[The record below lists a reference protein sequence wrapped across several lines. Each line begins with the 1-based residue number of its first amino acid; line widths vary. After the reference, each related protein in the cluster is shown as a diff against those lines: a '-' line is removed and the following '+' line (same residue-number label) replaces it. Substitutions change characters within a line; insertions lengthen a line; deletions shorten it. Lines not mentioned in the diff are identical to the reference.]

1 MRASARHRST
11 TAGDAVTRTP
21 SASNTSALPDRLDT
35 DRFPCFATRTPHA
48 ASTSAVQEEML
59 NVPDR
64 SPPVPQV
71 SNTLSYRLEICTA
84 RARIVF
90 ARPTISTGRSPFI
103 ARPIS
108 KPAICAAAA
117 RPSITS
123 VIAAD
128 ASSLVRSSCRVSFS
142 IKCGNMIHQ
151 GPRVKNATLER
162 KAPEKCN
169 HQATKTRRDTLA
181 FYVSSCLRGCLQQ
194 HQELLCGLSG
204 LCVER

>member
-1 MRASARHRST
+1 
-11 TAGDAVTRTP
+11 
-21 SASNTSALPDRLDT
+21 
-35 DRFPCFATRTPHA
+35 
-48 ASTSAVQEEML
+48 

-108 KPAICAAAA
+108 KPPVGAAAG

-142 IKCGNMIHQ
+142 IKYGNIIHHIHH
-151 GPRVKNATLER
+151 GRRNRFR
-162 KAPEKCN
+162 KGFGIRDWGFAKSRIPNPKSHPEN
-169 HQATKTRRDTLA
+169 G
-181 FYVSSCLRGCLQQ
+181 V
-194 HQELLCGLSG
+194 
-204 LCVER
+204 V